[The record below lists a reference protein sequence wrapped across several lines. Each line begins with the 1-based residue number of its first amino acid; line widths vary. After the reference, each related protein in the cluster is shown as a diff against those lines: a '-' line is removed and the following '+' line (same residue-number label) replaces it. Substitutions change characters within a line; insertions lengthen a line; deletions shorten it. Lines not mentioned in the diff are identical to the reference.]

1 VRNSFL
7 VVEGEFPPPARAN
20 LRLYR
25 LGIVLGKEG
34 VRANL
39 LTPSD
44 IPRPF
49 KTFTYDGIRVRRF
62 PGLARLLYSRARII
76 VRAMHVA
83 VSSLYLTRLCSKNR
97 RSTIHCWNVVAGL
110 AGIVA
115 GAITK
120 TPVFVDFTDL
130 YSDIARYE
138 SPVMARLIVEV
149 EKIVARRANKVIAV
163 TDRMRS
169 VLISMGVEASRTIVI
184 PDGTDEKMF
193 RPGIDG
199 SQIRSQYELGNSP
212 VLIFHGDI
220 KYSDGFDILLP
231 AFREALEKIPSAK
244 LLVVGGGPEVPRL
257 SQLVQEWKMSSAVIF
272 TGWVP
277 HSQVPEYIAA
287 ADIGVM
293 PLRSTLQTNCYLSF
307 KLFEYW
313 SMGKPVVVSGVD
325 SISIVARNN
334 ESAVVVRP
342 DDVRSLSDAL
352 TKALED
358 PKSLKYMGENGRKL
372 VETTYNWDRLMG
384 QESNLYK
391 GIGKRIC

>member
-1 VRNSFL
+1 
-7 VVEGEFPPPARAN
+7 
-20 LRLYR
+20 
-25 LGIVLGKEG
+25 
-34 VRANL
+34 
-39 LTPSD
+39 
-44 IPRPF
+44 
-49 KTFTYDGIRVRRF
+49 
-62 PGLARLLYSRARII
+62 
-76 VRAMHVA
+76 
-83 VSSLYLTRLCSKNR
+83 
-97 RSTIHCWNVVAGL
+97 
-110 AGIVA
+110 
-115 GAITK
+115 
-120 TPVFVDFTDL
+120 
-130 YSDIARYE
+130 
-138 SPVMARLIVEV
+138 
-149 EKIVARRANKVIAV
+149 
-163 TDRMRS
+163 
-169 VLISMGVEASRTIVI
+169 
-184 PDGTDEKMF
+184 
-193 RPGIDG
+193 
-199 SQIRSQYELGNSP
+199 
-212 VLIFHGDI
+212 
-220 KYSDGFDILLP
+220 
-231 AFREALEKIPSAK
+231 
-244 LLVVGGGPEVPRL
+244 
-257 SQLVQEWKMSSAVIF
+257 MSSAVIF

>member
-1 VRNSFL
+1 MRDAFL

-25 LGIVLGKEG
+25 LGLVLGKEG

-44 IPRPF
+44 VPRRF
-49 KTFTYDGIRVRRF
+49 RTFTYNGIKVRRF
-62 PGLARLLYSRARII
+62 PGLARLLYSRIRII
-76 VRAMHVA
+76 VRVMHITVG
-83 VSSLYLTRLCSKNR
+83 VLYLTSLCKKNR
-97 RSTIHCWNVVAGL
+97 GSAIHCWNVFAGL
-110 AGIVA
+110 TGVVA

-138 SPVMARLIVEV
+138 SPIMARLLASIERM
-149 EKIVARRANKVIAV
+149 VAHRATKVVAV
-163 TDRMRS
+163 TDRMRD
-169 VLISMGVEASRTIVI
+169 VLISMGVETSRTIVI

-193 RPGIDG
+193 HPGIDG
-199 SQIRSQYELGNSP
+199 SQIRRQYGLGHAP

-220 KYSDGFDILLP
+220 KYSDGVDILLP
-231 AFREALEKIPSAK
+231 AFHEALERIPSAK

-257 SQLVQEWKMSSAVIF
+257 SQLVRDWGMSSAVIF

-277 HSQVPEYIAA
+277 HSQVPQYIAA

-293 PLRSTLQTNCYLSF
+293 PLRATLQTNCYLSF

-313 SMGKPVVVSGVD
+313 SMGKPVVVSGVE
-325 SISIVARNN
+325 SISTIARNN
-334 ESAVVVRP
+334 DSAIVVRP

-358 PKSLKYMGENGRKL
+358 PESLKYMGENGRKL

-384 QESNLYK
+384 QESNLYTR
-391 GIGKRIC
+391 IGKSIG